1 MVTTTRDGNWDIPIG
16 APVYTADGRRL
27 GVVTQ
32 GDAYGLLVE
41 DGFFVRHAY
50 RLRLS
55 DVERYE
61 DGNLLLKLTIDQVEE
76 RQR

>member
-1 MVTTTRDGNWDIPIG
+1 MAATTHDGNWDFPIG
-16 APVYTADGRRL
+16 APVFTADGQRI
-27 GVVTQ
+27 GVVTE

-41 DGFFVRHAY
+41 DGFFVHHAY
-50 RLRLS
+50 TLQLS

-61 DGNLLLKLTIDQVEE
+61 ERSLLLKLTMAQIEE